1 MTAEASNERIRPTEP
16 RIEPITE
23 FDGELAEIM
32 ATALTHDGQP
42 LNIFGTLGKH
52 PKLLKRFN
60 LLGGFLLNKGL
71 LPPRERELVILRVGA
86 NARAEY
92 EFGQHTV
99 IGRECGLTDTEI
111 AALTRAP
118 DGHDWSADDR
128 ALIALADDLHA
139 DDCVSDDTWSDL
151 AERWDDAQ
159 LVELLIVAGFYR
171 LVSGFLNSTGV
182 QLDEGIPGFPT
193 A

>member
-99 IGRECGLTDTEI
+99 IGRDCGLTDTEI

-118 DGHDWSADDR
+118 DTHDWSADDR

-139 DDCVSDDTWSDL
+139 DDCVTDDTWSDL
-151 AERWDDAQ
+151 ARRWDDAQ

-182 QLDEGIPGFPT
+182 QLDDGIPGFP
-193 A
+193 AA

>member
-1 MTAEASNERIRPTEP
+1 MTDRHTSRPTEP

-23 FDGELAEIM
+23 FEGELAEIM
-32 ATALTHDGQP
+32 ATALTHDGKP

-60 LLGGFLLNKGL
+60 LLGGFLLNKGV

-99 IGRECGLTDTEI
+99 IGLNCGLTQAEI
-111 AALTRAP
+111 DALVRTP
-118 DGHDWSADDR
+118 SSHEWSPDDR

-139 DDCVSDDTWSDL
+139 DDCVSDATWASL
-151 AERWDDAQ
+151 ATRWDDQQ
-159 LVELLIVAGFYR
+159 LVELLVVAGFYR

-182 QLDEGIPGFPT
+182 QLDEGIPGFPG
-193 A
+193 

>member
-1 MTAEASNERIRPTEP
+1 MTAERSNERLRPAEP

-23 FDGELAEIM
+23 FEGELGEIM
-32 ATALTHDGQP
+32 ATALTHDGRP

-60 LLGGFLLNKGL
+60 LLGGFLLNKGV

-86 NARAEY
+86 NAQAEY

-99 IGRECGLTDTEI
+99 IGRDCGLTDDEI

-118 DGHDWSADDR
+118 DAYGWSDDDL
-128 ALIALADDLHA
+128 ALIALADELHA
-139 DDCVSDDTWSDL
+139 DDCVSDTTWSGL
-151 AERWDDAQ
+151 ARRWDDAQ
-159 LVELLIVAGFYR
+159 LVELLVVAGFYR

-182 QLDEGIPGFPT
+182 QLDDGIPGFPT
-193 A
+193 P